1 MRPKSLSAQ
10 MSALEKKRKQKNAPR
25 HQYLTRMRDDKNV
38 VEFDRL
44 RTCFFTDTGIVQAAD
59 GVTFDIPVGK
69 TVAVVGESG
78 CGKSVTSL
86 SLMQLLQRPQGQI
99 LSGELRL
106 NLGDMAYD
114 IAKTPESV
122 MQTLRGGAVSMIFQ
136 EPMTALNP
144 VLTIGKQI
152 GEAITLHDPQHATG
166 KALEGQILKLLEQV
180 GIPNGPGV
188 TKMYPHQLSGGMRQ
202 RVMIAMALAG
212 NPRLIIADEPTTAL
226 DVTIQAQI
234 LRLLRSLKEQLG
246 SAVLLITHDLGVV
259 AGMADF
265 VVVMYAGRVVER
277 GTAEDIFYRPAHPYT
292 IGLMA
297 SKPVVGKK
305 TDTLYAIRGKVPDPA
320 KLPPHC
326 YFRDRCDRGFE
337 PCEGDYPT
345 EISLSDTHKV
355 SCYRHIAKEDAHGK

>member
-1 MRPKSLSAQ
+1 MKPKTISAQ
-10 MSALEKKRKQKNAPR
+10 MAALEKTRKRKNVPEQV
-25 HQYLTRMRDDKNV
+25 YLTRMRNEKNI
-38 VEFDRL
+38 VEFDHL

-59 GVTFDIPVGK
+59 GVTFDIPMGK

-106 NLGDMAYD
+106 NLGDKAYD
-114 IAKTPESV
+114 IARTPESV
-122 MQTLRGGAVSMIFQ
+122 MRTLRGGAVSMIFQ

-144 VLTIGKQI
+144 VLTIGNQI
-152 GEAITLHDPQHATG
+152 GEAVTLHDPQHAIG
-166 KALEGQILKLLEQV
+166 NARDRQIRKLLKQV
-180 GIPNGPGV
+180 GIPNGAGV
-188 TKMYPHQLSGGMRQ
+188 MGMYPHQLSGGMRQ

-212 NPRLIIADEPTTAL
+212 KPRLIIADEPTTAL

-265 VVVMYAGRVVER
+265 VVVMYAGRVVEQ
-277 GTAEDIFYRPAHPYT
+277 GTAEEIFYQPAHPYT

-297 SKPVVGKK
+297 SKPVVGRK

-326 YFRDRCDRGFE
+326 YFRDRCDRGFQA
-337 PCEGDYPT
+337 CEGDYPT

-355 SCYRHIAKEDAHGK
+355 SCYRHITKEDHHGK